1 MAFAR
6 DVTSRVDVRDVK
18 YFKKIQN
25 SIQNSKSKCLLSPF
39 LTLPPESKA
48 KRKAEQASKLGVDA
62 RKKQRLSLES
72 VESIPVVVET
82 ATTSSGRVEDVA
94 SHLSEAPDMS
104 ASPSVPSGGSQSLQG
119 QVEETTDAE
128 DTLES
133 IAPETEGSVETEGRV
148 ATERTVDTGV
158 VTEGAVETGVEM
170 FGSLITAAATLLW
183 QTMLLMSPK

>member
-6 DVTSRVDVRDVK
+6 DVMSRINVRDVK

-104 ASPSVPSGGSQSLQG
+104 ASLSVPSGGSHSLQG
-119 QVEETTDAE
+119 QVEETADIE
-128 DTLES
+128 DMLES
-133 IAPETEGSVETEGRV
+133 IVPETTIVLRLNRSTKR
-148 ATERTVDTGV
+148 
-158 VTEGAVETGVEM
+158 
-170 FGSLITAAATLLW
+170 W
-183 QTMLLMSPK
+183 